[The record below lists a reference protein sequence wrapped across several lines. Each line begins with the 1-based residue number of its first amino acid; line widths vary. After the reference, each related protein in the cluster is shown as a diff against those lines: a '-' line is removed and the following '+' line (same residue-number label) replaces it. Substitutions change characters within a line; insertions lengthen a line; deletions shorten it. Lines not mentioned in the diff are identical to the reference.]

1 MDSVA
6 TLTPWSSRVP
16 FLLLEAPDPTVF
28 KPKLPKRQGINPKGI
43 PKNLKNFSISTRYN
57 KVSSVGRTIVVTH

>member
-6 TLTPWSSRVP
+6 TLVPWSSRVP

-28 KPKLPKRQGINPKGI
+28 RPKLPKRQGINPKGI
-43 PKNLKNFSISTRYN
+43 PKNLKT
-57 KVSSVGRTIVVTH
+57 SVFQQAIIRSLLLAER